1 MGSVIAAS
9 LGGLPCTSY
18 TQNVG
23 IIATTG
29 VASRVV
35 VQVAGAIL
43 LLYGLCPKLGALL
56 VALPRSVLG
65 AVFVVVCGAIVL
77 SGSRLILQ
85 APLDSA
91 GATALGITL
100 VVSNLLPHILRE
112 SLGADWLEAR
122 GALLGLLLSNSVV
135 LAVILGIGLNLLA
148 SSVGSGR
155 TGAGRA

>member
-1 MGSVIAAS
+1 MYG
-9 LGGLPCTSY
+9 PEERP
-18 TQNVG
+18 
-23 IIATTG
+23 ATWWEC
-29 VASRVV
+29 
-35 VQVAGAIL
+35 
-43 LLYGLCPKLGALL
+43 LLYGWQHTLVDISPFVLPLAVAAALG
-56 VALPRSVLG
+56 
-65 AVFVVVCGAIVL
+65 L
-77 SGSRLILQ
+77 SASDSGRLILQ